1 MQRDPFMQKIDIK
14 IVSDV
19 VCPWCVVGS
28 RNLQQALDEL
38 GPDITANISWRPFQL
53 NPDMVPEGEDLT
65 EHITKKYGSS
75 AEDSQNMRD
84 RITELGSNTG
94 FRFNYT
100 PESRIYNTFDAHRTM
115 HWAREQGQENAFMQ
129 GLFDAYFTE
138 NQNPS
143 EPEVLR
149 SVAESVGLDPQEVDA
164 VLNSDR
170 YKAAVEKE
178 LAESQR
184 LGISGVPTVIINDQY
199 AITGGQP
206 PAAFKEALQQIA
218 TDTVEPKS

>member
-1 MQRDPFMQKIDIK
+1 MQKTSIDIK
-14 IVSDV
+14 IVSDI

-38 GPDITANISWRPFQL
+38 GPDITADISWRPFQL
-53 NPDMVPEGEDLT
+53 NPDMPPEGENLT
-65 EHITKKYGSS
+65 EHIMKKYGSS
-75 AEDSQNMRD
+75 ADDSQNMRD
-84 RITELGSNTG
+84 RLTKLGNDTG
-94 FRFNYT
+94 FRFNFT
-100 PESRIYNTFDAHRTM
+100 PESRTYNTFNAHRVM
-115 HWAREQGQENAFMQ
+115 HWAREQGHENAFMEK
-129 GLFDAYFTE
+129 LFTAYFTD
-138 NQNPS
+138 NRDPS

-149 SVAESVGLDPQEVDA
+149 SVAKNLGLDPEAVDA

-170 YKAAVEKE
+170 YRAEVEAE
-178 LAESQR
+178 LAQGQR

-218 TDTVEPKS
+218 DDTAVPTT